1 MTIDNDR
8 ETRLLDFI
16 SDDTEDTAPSRAIQ
30 LNEFR
35 HHFNQMMSVLGERE
49 RKIINM
55 RYGFTG
61 EKKHTFAEIGRE
73 LGVTRECVR
82 QLEAKA
88 ILKLRKTEHFK
99 EVQSF
104 FEI

>member
-1 MTIDNDR
+1 MRYNH
-8 ETRLLDFI
+8 
-16 SDDTEDTAPSRAIQ
+16 TEDTDPSRAIQ
-30 LNEFR
+30 LKEFR
-35 HHFNQMMSVLGERE
+35 YHFDKMMGVLGERE

-55 RYGFTG
+55 RYGFGG
-61 EKKHTFAEIGRE
+61 EKKLTFAEIGRE
-73 LGVTRECVR
+73 LGVTRERVR